1 MTKPSFYIGDRVS
14 FIGIVSCKE
23 LMFYSDYLPNSVDE
37 GYISGRD
44 AQHPER
50 VNVSWIGGSE
60 TSCHES
66 NLKLIAS

>member
-1 MTKPSFYIGDRVS
+1 
-14 FIGIVSCKE
+14 
-23 LMFYSDYLPNSVDE
+23 MFYSDYLPNSVDE